1 MIPKVVKVS
10 TARAKE
16 KYLNTAKEDPL
27 TAPTHVIYKGDELV
41 GKWNLAEVPL
51 VLVWHHEQKV
61 KAKDSLILNSLQE
74 SIMSEK
80 GINEYYI
87 VVNEESPYTDH
98 LSRLGFEPIHT
109 TKIYKKKLKVE

>member
-1 MIPKVVKVS
+1 MIPRVIKVQ
-10 TARAKE
+10 TQAAKQT
-16 KYLNTAKEDPL
+16 YLNAAADDPL

-51 VLVWHHEQKV
+51 VLVWHHEEKV

-80 GINEYYI
+80 GIDEYYI
-87 VVNEESPYTDH
+87 VVNESSPYTQH
-98 LSRLGFEPIHT
+98 MSKLGFEPIHT
-109 TKIYKKKLKVE
+109 TKIYKKKLQIE